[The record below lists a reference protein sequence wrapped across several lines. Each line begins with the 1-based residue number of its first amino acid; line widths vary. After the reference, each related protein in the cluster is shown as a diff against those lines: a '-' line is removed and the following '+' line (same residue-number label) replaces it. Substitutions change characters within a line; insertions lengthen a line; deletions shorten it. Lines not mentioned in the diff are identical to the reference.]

1 MGEELRRLAAAKDAW
16 LLRGDHQ
23 EARQIAQEVLQR
35 AREAEQPQVIADAL
49 RSLALC
55 EQSRAH
61 SACYKESSERK
72 VILLEAEKLCREAL
86 PEMAARNERRG
97 EALMLL
103 GAAEMLLESK
113 RLPETR
119 RGNKKR
125 SEARA
130 SLEKALYVFQ
140 ELQDKALEAEAYL
153 ALSGACLAQNDPK
166 EALRFARQSEDL
178 CRGEAEASL
187 RPRALNACA
196 VAIGLGPTSKEFF
209 DAGLKCHQQAVEMYR
224 QRPGYQR
231 PLAIQCLALSKWYLL
246 MDRARDALAPAKESL
261 KLFTE
266 LGGLSADWRQEALSQ
281 LCRVRLSLA
290 DVKGAQKMAQEA
302 EATCGHDQRLK
313 LLAMETKVLVNMELD
328 TLYEGGN
335 LGEALAAAR
344 EGLQL
349 AKDLKDKKCEAS
361 MLHHV
366 AQACLRL
373 RRMDDALEAVTSSS
387 TTLDDLG
394 EQSQRCLVLQTAIEI
409 LMAKGDLRA
418 ALEVCQEIR
427 RLAQDL
433 GKRSREANAILTEA
447 QIYHAAGNCSQALA
461 LARDAQVIFQAVDDK
476 KGEGMSWSIISE
488 IQKST
493 GEKEDALRACR
504 STRALYQQAGDK
516 RSQAY
521 AMKNSAALF
530 VANSSDEEA
539 VREAHEAL
547 ALARAAGDSKAEVE
561 MLNLV
566 AQATLNSIIKRSQ
579 EMSDDDA
586 IAYITVHEDSA
597 VRPAREAAALARK
610 MGDKQMTGIATYSV
624 AQCHA
629 VAGRTGAA
637 VQAATEARNLFHETW
652 DRQGEA
658 MAILMLGES
667 LVLDGQTDDGKRV
680 SKEAQEMFQSIND
693 QEGVDK
699 AEKTLQQIQEILG
712 APAAPTAREAE
723 HVPQAESVAVVA
735 KKATLGREEAI
746 RISKAV
752 VMESIGGDEEVT
764 LDDPLMES
772 GLDSLATIA
781 FRESLESQTNIKLSS
796 TLVMDYPTLN
806 DIVEHLVENSYV

>member
-1 MGEELRRLAAAKDAW
+1 M
-16 LLRGDHQ
+16 
-23 EARQIAQEVLQR
+23 
-35 AREAEQPQVIADAL
+35 
-49 RSLALC
+49 
-55 EQSRAH
+55 
-61 SACYKESSERK
+61 
-72 VILLEAEKLCREAL
+72 
-86 PEMAARNERRG
+86 
-97 EALMLL
+97 
-103 GAAEMLLESK
+103 
-113 RLPETR
+113 
-119 RGNKKR
+119 
-125 SEARA
+125 
-130 SLEKALYVFQ
+130 
-140 ELQDKALEAEAYL
+140 
-153 ALSGACLAQNDPK
+153 
-166 EALRFARQSEDL
+166 
-178 CRGEAEASL
+178 
-187 RPRALNACA
+187 
-196 VAIGLGPTSKEFF
+196 
-209 DAGLKCHQQAVEMYR
+209 
-224 QRPGYQR
+224 
-231 PLAIQCLALSKWYLL
+231 AIQCLALSKWYLL

-735 KKATLGREEAI
+735 KKATLSREEAI